1 MFFIAFHN
9 PLSLF
14 RPFLAI
20 NRLAGKRN
28 GLGKAGPGLCL
39 LGWLA
44 IDSLFSAM

>member
-1 MFFIAFHN
+1 MFFIAFYN

-28 GLGKAGPGLCL
+28 EWSREGRA
-39 LGWLA
+39 WFA
-44 IDSLFSAM
+44 ASIDSLCSAM